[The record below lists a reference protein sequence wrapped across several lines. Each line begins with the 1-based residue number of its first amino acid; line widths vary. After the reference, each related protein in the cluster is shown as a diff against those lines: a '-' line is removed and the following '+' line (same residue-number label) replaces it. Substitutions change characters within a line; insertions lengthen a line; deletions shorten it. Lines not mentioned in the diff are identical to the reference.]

1 MKIKIILT
9 LIAIIASCLM
19 CNRIQYLTEE
29 NNRLSNNQETL
40 LTENEHYKIRDSLNV
55 SKTNQLELKLSE
67 LKKYKSEYT
76 QLIKDLNIKNS
87 QLEQIISV
95 NAETITNLKA
105 MLRDSI
111 RLDTVS
117 NIIDTLKCFEYKS
130 KYTDVSGC
138 INKDIIDMQIR
149 NRESLKAIESK
160 KKKKFLFFK
169 LPIWLFGYKSKQLD
183 IVSLNPNTTIE
194 YIEYISV
201 TK

>member
-19 CNRIQYLTEE
+19 CNRILYLTEE

-76 QLIKDLNIKNS
+76 QLVKDLNIKNS

-105 MLRDSI
+105 VLRDSI

>member
-1 MKIKIILT
+1 MKIILT

-76 QLIKDLNIKNS
+76 QLVKDLNIKNS

>member
-76 QLIKDLNIKNS
+76 QLVKDLNIKNS

-95 NAETITNLKA
+95 YAETITNLKA

>member
-76 QLIKDLNIKNS
+76 QLVKDLNIKNS
-87 QLEQIISV
+87 QLEQIISI

>member
-76 QLIKDLNIKNS
+76 QLVKDLNIKNS

-138 INKDIIDMQIR
+138 INKDIINMQIR